1 MPFRP
6 AVAPREGGSL
16 TRGGFVAQHARDGS
30 PLGLTA
36 SLRGTAQA
44 SNQFYLPL
52 PKVRCATIQKS
63 IGRNSVKIT
72 KVSVEVRSTAKKHSI
87 RDAIQVLDRD
97 GRCKLRIETDEGYV
111 GVSDTYFGRVASSPA
126 VLANVVNEQLGPA
139 IIGENA
145 TLIRHIRDKLRKLT
159 DYQGTAGLSM
169 FGMSAI
175 DLALWDLLGKSLDVP
190 VWTLLGA
197 HRTAVPA
204 YAMVGWL
211 ELRIPELQKVCETAM
226 RQGFRGVKIKVG
238 GGDLSDDI
246 GRIKAVREVVGPDTP
261 LMVDANQAFDFG
273 EALRRGR
280 RYEDLDC
287 RWFEEPLPADQIES
301 YIRLA
306 ERLDIPI
313 AAGENRYGQAA
324 FRELIA
330 QGGIGVIQP
339 DLRRAGG
346 LLIAWKSD

>member
-1 MPFRP
+1 M
-6 AVAPREGGSL
+6 
-16 TRGGFVAQHARDGS
+16 
-30 PLGLTA
+30 
-36 SLRGTAQA
+36 
-44 SNQFYLPL
+44 
-52 PKVRCATIQKS
+52 
-63 IGRNSVKIT
+63 KIT

-97 GRCKLRIETDEGYV
+97 GHCKLRIETDEGYV

-126 VLANVVNEQLGPA
+126 VLATIINEQLGPA

-175 DLALWDLLGKSLDVP
+175 DLALWDLLGKSLYVP

-211 ELRIPELQKVCETAM
+211 ELGIPELQKVCETAM
-226 RQGFRGVKIKVG
+226 RQGFRGVKVKVG

-246 GRIKAVREVVGPDTP
+246 GRIRAVREAVGPDTP

-330 QGGIGVIQP
+330 QGGVGVIQP

-346 LLIAWKSD
+346 LTDCMEVGLMAAGFGISYASHGGGAHIHVLGALPNAIYVECNLLPHDGRVKLVDGCLPLPTAPGLSSWY